1 MSADFIKQ
9 CLYTLNS
16 GSGAVP
22 PGGVVW
28 LPYEPTDWEQFRGE
42 LRDSGW
48 FLCDGSYV
56 EDVNIRYPEFAKH
69 AKLMSKTRA
78 TVITGLNPEF
88 KFNMTLR
95 TNSSG
100 APRELTNLSWS
111 QSFNQYEFIGDQWTT
126 DTTYSIP
133 RHSSDLFDATPSK
146 YYPHV
151 STQAYWQGLWMLC
164 CNLGWTYTSS
174 ASGVNQYSGSDH
186 VTNSATILSEFATQG
201 LMYVYT
207 LADTSNWPLAE
218 DCPTMLEALEKLAA
232 ASDEAKLSLFNQNEY
247 RLNRWFTAT
256 EIMYTGEYSPEVLTA
271 VDTAITGITKA
282 KLPYSYSIYEQ
293 CGFGGLAKAGGLR
306 FFNALRQAMVLSSKT
321 EGYLFKLPDLLNYRT
336 LMGYNP
342 SVGIE
347 EVGTDT
353 VGAIPNPAGKF
364 LGTGRPGSNNRY
376 GAYNQYDTDSFTVAA
391 DAAYDGWIA
400 ASGHNGKSI
409 YGYVHTFD
417 PSRISN
423 VYQSVDMVIPNGVRA
438 IPVMKFY

>member
-56 EDVNIRYPEFAKH
+56 ENVDIRYPEFAKH
-69 AKLMSKTRA
+69 AKLMPMTRS
-78 TVITGLNPEF
+78 TIITGLNPEF
-88 KFNMTLR
+88 KFNMTVWR
-95 TNSSG
+95 NYDN
-100 APRELTNLSWS
+100 PYELTGIRWP
-111 QSFNQYEFIGDQWTT
+111 QSFARYEFRGSKFGDI
-126 DTTYSIP
+126 DTYGIP
-133 RHSSDLFDATPSK
+133 EDSAYLFRETPQSG
-146 YYPHV
+146 YPHV
-151 STQAYWQGLWMLC
+151 TQQPFWQGLWMLC
-164 CNLGWTYTSS
+164 CNLGYTKRNITNNV
-174 ASGVNQYSGSDH
+174 VNSYSNSILVIDNSIILGYSDPDY
-186 VTNSATILSEFATQG
+186 AYA
-201 LMYVYT
+201 YT
-207 LADTSNWPLAE
+207 LADTSNWPPAA

-232 ASDEAKLSLFNQNEY
+232 ASDENRLSLFNQAEY
-247 RLNRWFTAT
+247 RLSRWFTTT
-256 EIMYTGEYSPEVLTA
+256 EIIYPQEYPPEVIEA
-271 VDTAITGITKA
+271 VDTAIVKITAA
-282 KLPYSYSIYEQ
+282 KRADWSDGEQ
-293 CGFGGLAKAGGLR
+293 CGFGNAAKAGGLR

-342 SVGIE
+342 SVGIGE
-347 EVGTDT
+347 AGTST
-353 VGAIPNPAGKF
+353 IGAIPNPAGKF
-364 LGTGRPGSNNRY
+364 LGTGRPGSHNRY